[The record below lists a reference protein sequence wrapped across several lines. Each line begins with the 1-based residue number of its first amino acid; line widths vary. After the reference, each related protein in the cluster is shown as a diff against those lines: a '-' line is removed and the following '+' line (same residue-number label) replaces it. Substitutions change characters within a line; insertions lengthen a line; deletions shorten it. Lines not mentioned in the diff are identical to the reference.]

1 MSGGTRFA
9 KQAGT
14 RSVRGVTLVE
24 LLVAMVLGLIVSGAA
39 LAVFITNR
47 QTYIAGQN
55 LDRLQEGSRIAFELM
70 SRDLREAAMMPCGDE
85 TEVTLNNVV
94 NSAEW
99 WNGWTNAA
107 TDSGF
112 LGIAETSG
120 AIPFGAGDGDRAA
133 NTDALLFKKGV
144 TAWGDALELKSA
156 GASAVDPA
164 VVTVAKDG
172 ADDLEVSSTAGFQ
185 TGDILLACDYGHGP
199 IGTTPAP
206 PDSAKRAP
214 VAVIFQASALGA
226 NSIGHAKAGSI
237 GNCDDSLFPDGTS
250 ACAASRR
257 VLADSTQIQGN
268 GLVSAVQ
275 ATRWY
280 IGHNGHGSLSLF
292 RSSLRN
298 IDGTPQ
304 AVTEEIVR
312 GADGLNLTYYERNG
326 ITYNATPADWSK
338 VVAVRVQMH
347 LTGEDRIDAG
357 HVTRETDNVVALR
370 NRAE

>member
-1 MSGGTRFA
+1 MRRGTVCVARG
-9 KQAGT
+9 AGA
-14 RSVRGVTLVE
+14 RSIRGVTLVE

-85 TEVTLNNVV
+85 SEVTLNNVV

-99 WNGWTNAA
+99 WNDWTNA
-107 TDSGF
+107 TSDSGF
-112 LGIAETSG
+112 LGIGEASG
-120 AIPFGAGDGDRAA
+120 AIPFGTGDEDRAGS
-133 NTDALLFKKGV
+133 TDALLFKKGGV
-144 TAWGDALELKSA
+144 AWGDALELKAA
-156 GASAVDPA
+156 GASTVDPA

-172 ADDLEVSSTAGFQ
+172 TDALPVSATTSFQ
-185 TGDILLACDYGHGP
+185 AGDILLACDYGHGT
-199 IGTTPAP
+199 ITTSPAP
-206 PDSAKRAP
+206 PDSAKRSP
-214 VAVIFQASALGA
+214 VAVIFQATALGTD
-226 NSIGHAKAGSI
+226 SIEHAKAGSI
-237 GNCDDSLFPDGTS
+237 GNVDDSLFPDSS
-250 ACAASRR
+250 ACAAGRC
-257 VLADSTQIQGN
+257 VLAVSTQVQGN

-280 IGHNGHGSLSLF
+280 IGHNGRGGLSLF

-304 AVTEEIVR
+304 SVTEEIVR
-312 GADGLNLTYYERNG
+312 GADGLNLTYYEPSG
-326 ITYNATPADWSK
+326 VSYNATPASWSK
-338 VVAVRVQMH
+338 VVAVRIQMH
-347 LTGEDRIDAG
+347 LTGEDRVDG
-357 HVTRETDNVVALR
+357 DHVTRETDNVVALR